1 MNVLAGSVAFL
12 SLPALLLP
20 PSSPQ
25 AGDWSRFRGP
35 NGSGVVE
42 NENLPV
48 EFGPEQNVRWKT
60 ELAFGRSSPVLTR
73 DSVFLT
79 ASTDQSLSVI
89 CLDSAT
95 GEPRW
100 KRALERARVAKRY
113 KGTDS
118 AVSSPVT
125 DGENVYAFF
134 QELGLVSYDADGKQ
148 RWVHPVGPFNSYYGV
163 ASSPILAGDTL
174 LLACDAQSGA
184 FLLAVNKDDGRE
196 RWRADRSDYADSW
209 ATPLLHPSAEEPKEV
224 ILFGDRNLSGYAVE
238 TGEEAWCV
246 RKVGA
251 GPVSSPVL
259 HEQLLFVCTPFH
271 AEQPMPPFATI
282 LLGLDRDGDGKLSA
296 EEVVETELADHFGWF
311 DVAKDGFVDRE
322 EWDAVVAVSRDQNYG
337 LVAFDLEGLREDES
351 SGELW
356 RYKRNLPQIS
366 TPLFYRDVLYLVADG
381 GIVTSLDPVTGD
393 VHQRTR
399 IGDGIGD
406 CFPSPVAGDG
416 KVFVTS
422 NEGRIVVLEAGPL
435 WNVLAINDLAE
446 EINATPA
453 IGEKGALY
461 VRTKSAL
468 YCFGGE

>member
-1 MNVLAGSVAFL
+1 MNELAGSVAFL
-12 SLPALLLP
+12 TLSTLLLP
-20 PSSPQ
+20 PTSPR

-42 NENLPV
+42 SENLPV

-79 ASTDQSLSVI
+79 ASTERGLSVI
-89 CLDSAT
+89 CLDSTT

-100 KRALERARVAKRY
+100 ERSLERARVAKRY

-118 AVSSPVT
+118 AVASPVT

-134 QELGLVSYDADGKQ
+134 QELGLVSYDGEGKR
-148 RWVHPVGPFNSYYGV
+148 RWVHPVGPFNSFYGV
-163 ASSPILAGDTL
+163 ASSPILAGDML

-184 FLLAVNKDDGRE
+184 FLLAVNKDDGQE
-196 RWRADRSDYADSW
+196 RWRADRSDRADSW
-209 ATPLLHPSAEEPKEV
+209 TTPLLHPSAEEPGEV
-224 ILFGDRNLSGYAVE
+224 ILFGDRNLRGYAVK
-238 TGEEAWCV
+238 TGEEVWCS

-259 HEQLLFVCTPFH
+259 HEQLLFACTPFH
-271 AEQPMPPFATI
+271 AEQPMPPFDTI

-296 EEVVETELADHFGWF
+296 VEVAETEMADHFGWL

-322 EWDAVVAVSRDQNYG
+322 EWDAVIAVSRDQNYG
-337 LVAFDLEGLREDES
+337 LVAFDLEELREDES

-356 RYKRNLPQIS
+356 RYKRNLPQIA
-366 TPLFYRDVLYLVADG
+366 TPLFYGDVLYLVADG
-381 GIVTSLDPVTGD
+381 GIVTTLDPVTGD

-399 IGDGIGD
+399 IGDGLGD

-416 KVFVTS
+416 KVYVTS
-422 NEGRIVVLEAGPL
+422 NDGRIAVLEAGPL
-435 WNVLAINDLAE
+435 WKVLAINDLAE

-453 IGEKGALY
+453 IGDEGALY
-461 VRTKSAL
+461 VRTWSAL
-468 YCFGGE
+468 YCFGAE